1 MIHSVYCFAVKT
13 FCFRFSGLL
22 NKKYFSSISTTS
34 GNSAGG
40 LRKML
45 RVSSYISQ
53 LFPPCRV
60 MANLNQVVLRKTLR
74 TQLERFGTPEDQQR
88 TIAFATACR
97 CMPTASTSSPG
108 HRLQARRIPLAL
120 KKGREMGPLREA
132 EQRKMLA
139 LHLLL
144 ECINCPI

>member
-1 MIHSVYCFAVKT
+1 
-13 FCFRFSGLL
+13 
-22 NKKYFSSISTTS
+22 
-34 GNSAGG
+34 
-40 LRKML
+40 ML

-74 TQLERFGTPEDQQR
+74 TQLEQR